1 MGFPL
6 WRSPSEEASE
16 PAQND
21 QPMSSRPAVVLDLQG
36 ILIDHHYSR
45 KCVVHAILR
54 AFNHPNLHQHSHR
67 SVAFFLETAIRR
79 ARGEYDRNE
88 ITQEEAARKVVNLF
102 SRDVGLPE
110 PDEDQVNAFYNV
122 YNPARYNTRMPTP
135 GSIELLVRLR
145 EWDVKVALVAEYQ
158 RGSGVEATD
167 KRNWGRLVDAIVTRE
182 VDGPASQAG
191 CPKHPDVRMF
201 QEAVD
206 ELGVSAE
213 NTTVV
218 LGGDCNCY
226 ENHNGAFA
234 ATFGSTRGHVYD
246 NPFYRSNG
254 ETTSLSKLLRSFEGE
269 KPAFV
274 PYDPH
279 PPADASLVTGEIS
292 WNGNTVTFVRPQM
305 DLITE
310 ARLNIW
316 LGKDMVRKLAK
327 HMAGVLKD
335 MVRKLAKHMA
345 GVLKDMEAARFAS
358 AIPRLEEMLIIISG
372 ATYKKGKDRIDVRYY
387 LHPGDPEPHSAY
399 IPNLDSTYRITE
411 REHSMLVEFGTRTF
425 EEPPA
430 APGSAGVDMDL
441 VLRRLYFCC
450 GHLEQGSPRKA
461 MELLTSVMYTTA
473 AISRLQI
480 TVSIDGEC

>member
-16 PAQND
+16 SAQID
-21 QPMSSRPAVVLDLQG
+21 QPLSSRPAVVLDLQG
-36 ILIDHHYSR
+36 VLVDYRYSR
-45 KCVVHAILR
+45 KCAVHAILR
-54 AFNHPNLHQHSHR
+54 AFNHPSLHQHSHR
-67 SVAFFLETAIRR
+67 SVALFLGTAIRR

-88 ITQEEAARKVVNLF
+88 ITQEEARRKVVKLF
-102 SRDVGLPE
+102 SRGVGLPE
-110 PDEDQVNAFYNV
+110 PDEDQINAFYNV
-122 YNPARYNTRMPTP
+122 FNPAYYSNRAPTP
-135 GSIELLVRLR
+135 GSIELLARLR
-145 EWDVKVALVAEYQ
+145 EWDVKVALVAEYL
-158 RGSGVEATD
+158 RGSGVEAID
-167 KRNWGRLVDAIVTRE
+167 KRNWGPLVDAIVTRE

-191 CPKHPDVRMF
+191 CPKHPDVSMF

-226 ENHNGAFA
+226 ESHSGAFA
-234 ATFGSTRGHVYD
+234 ATFGSTRGYVYD

-254 ETTSLSKLLRSFEGE
+254 ETTSLSELLQSFEVE
-269 KPAFV
+269 KPTFV
-274 PYDPH
+274 PFDPH
-279 PPADASLVTGEIS
+279 TPADASLVAGEIS
-292 WNGNTVTFVRPQM
+292 WDGNTVTFVRPQM
-305 DLITE
+305 DLVTE

-316 LGKDMVRKLAK
+316 LEKDR
-327 HMAGVLKD
+327 
-335 MVRKLAKHMA
+335 VRKLAKHMA
-345 GVLKDMEAARFAS
+345 GVLKDMEATRFAS

-387 LHPGDPEPHSAY
+387 LRPGDGEPHPAY

-430 APGSAGVDMDL
+430 TPGSAGVDMDL
-441 VLRRLYFCC
+441 VLRQFYFCC
-450 GHLEQGSPRKA
+450 KHLEQGSPRKA
-461 MELLTSVMYTTA
+461 MELLTSIMYA
-473 AISRLQI
+473 MSALSRIQI
-480 TVSIDGEC
+480 TVYIDGET

>member
-1 MGFPL
+1 
-6 WRSPSEEASE
+6 
-16 PAQND
+16 
-21 QPMSSRPAVVLDLQG
+21 MSSRPAVVLDLQG
-36 ILIDHHYSR
+36 VLIDDRYSR
-45 KCVVHAILR
+45 KCAVHAILR
-54 AFNHPNLHQHSHR
+54 AFNHPNLHQHSYR

-122 YNPARYNTRMPTP
+122 YNPARYNNRMPTP

-158 RGSGVEATD
+158 RGSGAEATD

-182 VDGPASQAG
+182 VDGPTSQDG
-191 CPKHPDVRMF
+191 CRKHPDISMF

-213 NTTVV
+213 KTTVV
-218 LGGDCNCY
+218 LGGDCDCY

-234 ATFGSTRGHVYD
+234 ATFGSTRGYVYD

-254 ETTSLSKLLRSFEGE
+254 ETTTLSELLQSFEGE

-279 PPADASLVTGEIS
+279 PPADASLVPGEIS
-292 WNGNTVTFVRPQM
+292 WDGDTVTFVRPQM

-316 LGKDMVRKLAK
+316 LQ
-327 HMAGVLKD
+327 KD

-387 LHPGDPEPHSAY
+387 LHPGVGEPHSAY

-430 APGSAGVDMDL
+430 PPGSAGVDVDL
-441 VLRRLYFCC
+441 VLRRLCFCWE
-450 GHLEQGSPRKA
+450 HLAQGSPRKA
-461 MELLTSVMYTTA
+461 MELLTEVMYTMA

-480 TVSIDGEC
+480 TVSIDGET